1 MVNRKKGRSSME
13 RLIIGITAVLFIIMI
28 ILIEYLRQKRCL
40 LSVINDILV
49 ILPSSPAY
57 FYVGILGSIGFA
69 IPVILFLLAMDKGAL
84 LGFAIFY
91 FFELLGVYLC
101 LYGRFGRCIIT
112 TDSLILYTP
121 LFPVKK
127 IKANEISSVKYST
140 DTTGISD
147 GERRILTI
155 YHNGKKVCSIDDDIL
170 GFDLLYHLFEQT
182 GRIEYIPIQENIS
195 VTAKKSDII
204 WSVIAFFFF
213 SILWVYMIWS
223 GFEPFYHLLMI
234 ISILFI
240 LKEMTKAFLWK
251 VSMDSHTLSVRN
263 SFGVVKTY
271 EISQITKYVEESDR
285 FILYAGEKQ
294 IVQVPKKAK
303 NADYL
308 AVRLGSI
315 PHLSYVC
322 DK

>member
-1 MVNRKKGRSSME
+1 ME
-13 RLIIGITAVLFIIMI
+13 RLIIGITAVLFIIII
-28 ILIEYLRQKRCL
+28 ILIEYLRQRKYL

-57 FYVGILGSIGFA
+57 FYVGILVNIVFA
-69 IPVILFLLAMDKGAL
+69 IPVILFLLDMNQGAL
-84 LGFAIFY
+84 VGFAVFY

-121 LFPVKK
+121 FFPMKK
-127 IKANEISSVKYST
+127 IQVNDISGVKYST

-147 GERRILTI
+147 GERRILTL

-182 GRIEYIPIQENIS
+182 GKIEYIPIQENIA

-204 WSVIAFFFF
+204 WSVVALCLF
-213 SILWVYMIWS
+213 SIIWLYMIWS
-223 GFEPFYHLLMI
+223 GFESFYHLLMI

-240 LKEMTKAFLWK
+240 LKEMTKAFLWR

-285 FILYAGEKQ
+285 ITLYIGEKQ
-294 IVQVPKKAK
+294 IVQIPKKAK

-308 AVRLGSI
+308 TVRLGSI
-315 PHLSYVC
+315 PHLTYVC